1 MHAFAYRL
9 HARHHSSG
17 PRVNAQEVLNQDVV
31 DAWLQVLTNIL
42 VQRRGLRGPKNWLA
56 RIMHNIIVTLLLTDS
71 HADTPWRLSDMFPRL
86 LAGAA
91 RHREHHATG
100 GPPYQQF
107 FGFMDAAFSPS
118 IPEAPAKKVV

>member
-1 MHAFAYRL
+1 M
-9 HARHHSSG
+9 
-17 PRVNAQEVLNQDVV
+17 
-31 DAWLQVLTNIL
+31 
-42 VQRRGLRGPKNWLA
+42 A
-56 RIMHNIIVTLLLTDS
+56 RILHNIIVTLLLTDS

-118 IPEAPAKKVV
+118 IPEAPAKKVL

>member
-1 MHAFAYRL
+1 M
-9 HARHHSSG
+9 
-17 PRVNAQEVLNQDVV
+17 
-31 DAWLQVLTNIL
+31 
-42 VQRRGLRGPKNWLA
+42 A
-56 RIMHNIIVTLLLTDS
+56 RILHNVVVTLLLTDS

-118 IPEAPAKKVV
+118 PDDRKLK